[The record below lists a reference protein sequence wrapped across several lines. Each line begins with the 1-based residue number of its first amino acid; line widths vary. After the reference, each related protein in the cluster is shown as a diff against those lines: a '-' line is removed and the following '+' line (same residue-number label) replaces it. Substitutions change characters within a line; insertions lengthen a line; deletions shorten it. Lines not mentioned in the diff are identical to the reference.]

1 MQRNAQPPLRT
12 TEAIHACVNQYSE
25 LDDNGMELALAS
37 PHSPHSL
44 DPATQNSSCHSH
56 NLEYVSS
63 SSPIEPD
70 TYSGLRR
77 ATIRTLSGE
86 QLPRGHTS
94 GPLFFGDPVHG
105 YTIAYVFRLADLHAR
120 GHQRYYAL
128 LALAGSDTRRAFE
141 ACTIIWSFFEQ
152 LAINI
157 IEKAEHVALQASP
170 ADDSPSRS
178 EYITPISSFLTGRTM
193 DPDGYTR
200 RGAAHVRAN
209 SIAELV
215 DDKEFF
221 CELHMTF
228 VGMLQELGRIL
239 GGVRVNAPPGE
250 NDSRSEGVR
259 ASHSQ
264 SNRQDKDE
272 DQLRQRLPKSEKMLS
287 LESGRSGGRSQIPSC
302 SPSLSMQLQ
311 QVIV

>member
-1 MQRNAQPPLRT
+1 MDL
-12 TEAIHACVNQYSE
+12 S
-25 LDDNGMELALAS
+25 LSS
-37 PHSPHSL
+37 PHSIGP
-44 DPATQNSSCHSH
+44 TVQESSCHSH
-56 NLEYVSS
+56 NLEYVSN

-86 QLPRGHTS
+86 QLPRGHTL
-94 GPLFFGDPVHG
+94 GPLFFGDTING

-152 LAINI
+152 LAISI
-157 IEKAEHVALQASP
+157 IEKAEHVALQTSP
-170 ADDSPSRS
+170 TDDSPSRS
-178 EYITPISSFLTGRTM
+178 EYITPVSSFLTGRTM

-239 GGVRVNAPPGE
+239 GGIRVTAPSGE
-250 NDSRSEGVR
+250 NNFRSKDVKAGHLQ
-259 ASHSQ
+259 SSQ
-264 SNRQDKDE
+264 DE
-272 DQLRQRLPKSEKMLS
+272 DGDQGRQGLS
-287 LESGRSGGRSQIPSC
+287 KAKTERVHSVESGRSTGRSQIPSC
-302 SPSLSMQLQ
+302 TPALSVQLR